1 LEARIPR
8 GVFREAFRKAV
19 VRFLVHRGGSKT
31 KTKTKGW
38 CLNSGVEQIKGSSRE
53 GRMQVG

>member
-1 LEARIPR
+1 MEARIPR

-31 KTKTKGW
+31 KGW
-38 CLNSGVEQIKGSSRE
+38 CLNSGVEQIKGN
-53 GRMQVG
+53 

>member
-38 CLNSGVEQIKGSSRE
+38 CLNSGVEQIKGN
-53 GRMQVG
+53 